1 MAYKKILTVQDI
13 SCMGQCSITVALP
26 ILSACGHETVILP
39 SSVLSTHT
47 AGFGAFHVHDL
58 TQEFPAII
66 RHWQEL
72 GVKFDVV
79 YTGYLGNITHMELVK
94 EIFDTL
100 MAPDGVRV
108 VDPAMGD
115 HGKLYPLFDMQY
127 AKAMA
132 ELCACADVILPNI
145 TEACMMVDMPY
156 VETATP
162 EYVSDLLDKLE
173 KLCPCV
179 VLTGIGFEQG
189 QTGVMLSQNGQRWHY
204 VHEKLPQIFH
214 GTGDVFA
221 SSFVGAWQQTGS
233 MKQAVN
239 IAADY
244 TLQCIQVT
252 RDDAAHWYGVK
263 FESVLPELIKKLF

>member
-1 MAYKKILTVQDI
+1 MAYKKILTIQDI

-26 ILSACGHETVILP
+26 ILSACGHETAILP

-72 GVKFDVV
+72 GVRFDVV
-79 YTGYLGNITHMELVK
+79 YTGYLGNITHMEMVK
-94 EIFDTL
+94 EIFNTL

-115 HGKLYPLFDMQY
+115 HGKLYPLFDMRY

-132 ELCACADVILPNI
+132 DLCSCADVILPNI
-145 TEACMMVDMPY
+145 TEACMMVDVPY
-156 VETATP
+156 EETVTQ
-162 EYVSDLLDKLE
+162 EYVANLMDKLE
-173 KLCPCV
+173 KLCPNV

-189 QTGVMLSQNGQRWHY
+189 QTGVMLSQKGQRWHY
-204 VHEKLPQIFH
+204 AHEKLPQNFH

-221 SSFVGAWQQTGS
+221 SAFVGAWQQTGS
-233 MKQAVN
+233 MEQATK

-244 TLQCIQVT
+244 TMQCIRVT
-252 RDDAAHWYGVK
+252 RDDADHWYGVK
-263 FESVLPELIKKLF
+263 FEAVLPELIKKLF

>member
-47 AGFGAFHVHDL
+47 GGFGAFHVHDL

-72 GVKFDVV
+72 GVQFDAV

-100 MAPDGVRV
+100 MAPGGIKV

-132 ELCACADVILPNI
+132 DFCACADVILPNI
-145 TEACMMVDMPY
+145 TEACMMTDMPY
-156 VETATP
+156 IENPTP
-162 EYVSDLLDKLE
+162 EYVTDLLNKLE
-173 KLCPCV
+173 NICPNV
-179 VLTGIGFEQG
+179 VLTGVGFQQG
-189 QTGVMLSQNGQRWHY
+189 QTGVMLSQKGERWHY
-204 VHEKLPQIFH
+204 THEKVPKNFH

-221 SSFVGAWQQTGS
+221 SSFVGTWQQTGC
-233 MKQAVN
+233 MKQAVQ
-239 IAADY
+239 IAADF
-244 TLQCIQVT
+244 TMQSICAT
-252 RDDAAHWYGVK
+252 RDDPSHWYGVK
-263 FESVLPELIKKLF
+263 FEAVLSELIKKLF